1 MEQHDCDSARDRN
14 QLAAQLRQL
23 LQQQLH
29 LVLATHDGSAPYT
42 SLMAFDAS
50 EDLVRLFFVT
60 SRATRKFSN
69 MAVNSRVSV
78 LIDNRTNRSADF
90 QSAVAV
96 TALGEAKELQGE
108 DRRGP
113 LAHFLRRHPKLEPF
127 CLAAST
133 AFMEIKVSRY
143 ILVNQFEEVHLFDI
157 L

>member
-1 MEQHDCDSARDRN
+1 MEQHECDSARDRN

-50 EDLVRLFFVT
+50 EDLARLFIVT
-60 SRATRKFSN
+60 ARTTRKFSN
-69 MAVNSRVSV
+69 MAANSRVSV

-90 QSAVAV
+90 QSALAV

-108 DRRGP
+108 DRRAP
-113 LAHFLRRHPKLEPF
+113 LARFLHRHPKLEPF
-127 CLAAST
+127 CLATST
-133 AFMEIKVSRY
+133 ALMEIKVSRY
-143 ILVNQFEEVHLFDI
+143 ILVNQFEEVRLFDI